1 MVHFSKPKPPKWV
14 PSIAAAL
21 ISSALPGAQRVHAAE
36 ATPQPAAAPA
46 EKSADEPVAKD
57 TAEAVAKE
65 KGEAPAGDRDAL
77 ALMPPTR
84 TATVQPSANVTVNLI
99 NRLVQR
105 GLLPAEDAAEL
116 IKQAEADAIVA
127 QNQAVLAEQAAA
139 AASQAVEAVK
149 AGLPA
154 EPDPFEDDSM
164 RVTYIPETVKSQ
176 LRDEIRQEV
185 MDKARRENWAAP
197 RTLPEWSTRIR
208 IFGDARVRNE
218 SIYYQEG
225 NATNDQTGDI
235 VDFNQINT
243 GRPYDVQGYQF
254 APSINRDQ
262 DRQRLRL
269 RTRVG
274 LEADLGEGFTI
285 GSRIVT
291 GNNNSPV
298 SANQSFGLANQQQ
311 GGNFSKYAIWLDR
324 GFIKYQYGPGADRNL
339 AVLAGRFDNPYFKTS
354 EILWD
359 DDLGFDGGAVQVR
372 YETMP
377 GVVPFFS
384 GGAFPVFNTDLNF
397 GSNQAKKFKST
408 DKWLYGGQ
416 LGVDWKAHKKAELVL
431 GAGYHHF
438 DGVEGKLSSPFTPV
452 TADDIGN
459 TDDTRPTFAQK
470 GNTYRPLRNIVPN
483 ALNDFGTKNQF
494 QYFGLASSFEQVAL
508 SGKLDFNHF
517 EPVQISLFGDWVKNL
532 AFDRAAIE
540 KIAVNNRFDEDN
552 AKNQLG
558 AYQGGDTAWL
568 MGLRLGQQVLQKR
581 WDWNCGVSY
590 RHVESDA
597 VIDGFCDSLFGMGG
611 TNVKGY
617 MLFGNL
623 ALSART
629 WLGFR
634 WMSADE
640 VAGPRLKVDVLEF
653 SYSGR
658 F

>member
-1 MVHFSKPKPPKWV
+1 MAVAVLSGLHLLHGGETPQTGPEQPAEKP
-14 PSIAAAL
+14 
-21 ISSALPGAQRVHAAE
+21 AAE
-36 ATPQPAAAPA
+36 AAAQT
-46 EKSADEPVAKD
+46 KSASETKPQEP
-57 TAEAVAKE
+57 
-65 KGEAPAGDRDAL
+65 GEL
-77 ALMPPTR
+77 ALMPPR
-84 TATVQPSANVTVNLI
+84 GSAAPAVPSTNVTVNLI

-139 AASQAVEAVK
+139 AATQAVEAVK

-185 MDKARRENWAAP
+185 MEKARRENWAAP
-197 RTLPEWSTRIR
+197 RTLPEWTTRVR

-218 SIYYQEG
+218 GIYYQDG
-225 NATNDQTGDI
+225 NVTGAFP
-235 VDFNQINT
+235 DFNQINT
-243 GRPYDVQGYQF
+243 TRPFDVTGTQF
-254 APSINRDQ
+254 SPQLNVDQ

-269 RTRVG
+269 RARVG

-285 GSRIVT
+285 GTRVVT
-291 GNNNSPV
+291 GANNSPV
-298 SANQSFGLANQQQ
+298 SANQSFGLAGQHQ
-311 GGNFSKYAIWLDR
+311 GGNFSKYPIWLDR
-324 GFIKYQYGPGADRNL
+324 GFLKYQYGPNSNRNL
-339 AVLAGRFDNPYFKTS
+339 TVLAGRFENPFYGNS
-354 EILWD
+354 EIIWD
-359 DDLGFDGGAVQVR
+359 DDIGFDGGALQIR
-372 YETMP
+372 YETLP
-377 GVVPFFS
+377 GLVPFMS

-397 GSNQAKKFKST
+397 ASNQPQKFKST
-408 DKWLYGGQ
+408 DKWLYAGQ
-416 LGVDWKAHKKAELVL
+416 MGFDWKAHKKAELRF
-431 GAGYHHF
+431 GTAYYHF
-438 DGVEGKLSSPFTPV
+438 DGVEGELSSPFTPI
-452 TADDIGN
+452 TADDAGD
-459 TDDTRPTFAQK
+459 TDNTRPSFAQK

-483 ALNDFGTKNQF
+483 ALNDFGAKNQF
-494 QYFGLASSFEQVAL
+494 QYFGLATPYEQVAL
-508 SGKLDFNHF
+508 SGKLDLNHF
-517 EPVQISLFGDWVKNL
+517 EPVQISLFGDWVKNM
-532 AFDRAAIE
+532 AFDREAIE
-540 KIAVNNRFDEDN
+540 RIAVNNRGIVGE
-552 AKNQLG
+552 G
-558 AYQGGDTAWL
+558 AETGRFVGGDTAWL
-568 MGLRLGQQVLQKR
+568 MGLRLGRQVLQKR

-597 VIDGFCDSLFGMGG
+597 VIDGFCDSLFGMSG

-640 VAGPRLKVDVLEF
+640 VAGPPLKVDVLEF

>member
-1 MVHFSKPKPPKWV
+1 MAVAVLSGLHLLHGAETPKTAPEQPAEKP
-14 PSIAAAL
+14 
-21 ISSALPGAQRVHAAE
+21 AAE
-36 ATPQPAAAPA
+36 AAAQT
-46 EKSADEPVAKD
+46 KSGSELKAQEP
-57 TAEAVAKE
+57 
-65 KGEAPAGDRDAL
+65 GEL
-77 ALMPPTR
+77 ALMPPR
-84 TATVQPSANVTVNLI
+84 GAAAPAVPSTNVTVNLI

-139 AASQAVEAVK
+139 AATQAVEAVK

-164 RVTYIPETVKSQ
+164 RVTYIPETVKAQ
-176 LRDEIRQEV
+176 LRDELRQEV
-185 MDKARRENWAAP
+185 MEKARRENWAAP

-218 SIYYQEG
+218 GIYYQEG
-225 NATNDQTGDI
+225 NVNDDKTGDI

-339 AVLAGRFDNPYFKTS
+339 AVLVGRFDNPYFKTS

-372 YETMP
+372 YETLP

-397 GSNQAKKFKST
+397 GSNQAKKLKST

-452 TADDIGN
+452 TAEDIGD

-470 GNTYRPLRNIVPN
+470 GNTYRPLRNIVDN

-494 QYFGLASSFEQVAL
+494 QYFGLASPFEQVAL

-517 EPVQISLFGDWVKNL
+517 EPVQISLFGDWVKNM

-540 KIAVNNRFDEDN
+540 KIAVNNRVAEED

-558 AYQGGDTAWL
+558 PYKGGDTAWL

-597 VIDGFCDSLFGMGG
+597 LIDGFCDSLFGMGG